1 MADIFDEIEEDL
13 RRDKMTML
21 WNRYGNIVIGVAIL
35 IIVVVAGN
43 QGYDY
48 WRDSKTQAAGD
59 AFFNAVTADNSF
71 DELMSITPQLPEGYK
86 MLAKFRMAAL
96 QAKKQNEIDA
106 ELSYLSLSRE
116 AGNDSFYQD
125 TALLLSVMNAPTTA
139 NKSEL
144 IDRISTLSAFA
155 GPLQG
160 LALEISAGLHLELGN
175 PEKAVSL
182 LTQASK
188 LTDISPSL
196 RQRISQFLLILQS
209 NYHDVLPTKS
219 E

>member
-13 RRDKMTML
+13 RRDRMTML
-21 WNRYGNIVIGVAIL
+21 WRRYGNIVIGVAIL

-48 WRDSKTQAAGD
+48 WKDSKNQAAGD

-71 DELMSITPQLPEGYK
+71 DELMSITPQLPEGYE

-96 QAKKQNEIDA
+96 QAQNQNEIDA
-106 ELSYLSLSRE
+106 EQFYLSLSRE
-116 AGNDSFYQD
+116 AGNDPFYQD
-125 TALLLSVMNAPTTA
+125 TALLLSVMNAPATA

-144 IDRISTLSAFA
+144 IERISDLSAFV

-175 PEKAVSL
+175 PEKALSL
-182 LTQASK
+182 LTKASK